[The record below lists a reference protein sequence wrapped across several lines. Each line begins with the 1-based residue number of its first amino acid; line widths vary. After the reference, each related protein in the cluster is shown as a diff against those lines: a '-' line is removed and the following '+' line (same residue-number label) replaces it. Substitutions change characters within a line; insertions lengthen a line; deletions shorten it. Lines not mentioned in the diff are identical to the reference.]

1 MRANYSLKF
10 LASISGVLALAG
22 CVEAVGPTTSAAPTQ
37 TTASAP
43 VSAAGNQ
50 AIQRYNRVLARME
63 SVSERACM
71 TRVRV
76 GVNCDFKVVL
86 DTDPAKPSN
95 AYQSLERDGRPVI
108 TFTVALLQEMQNDHE
123 AAFVFGHEAA
133 HHIAGHI
140 PQMQQTATLGAVVG
154 GGLAVLL
161 GGGQAA
167 VDLGTNF
174 GGTVGARAYSK
185 DHELEADALGA
196 RITHDAGY
204 DPVLGAAFF
213 ERIPDPGNVF
223 LGTHPPNAER
233 IATVRQAA
241 ANF

>member
-1 MRANYSLKF
+1 MRALMRMKSV
-10 LASISGVLALAG
+10 AAICSAVVISG
-22 CVEAVGPTTSAAPTQ
+22 CVETTGSAVSTAPSGPTTRSPAV
-37 TTASAP
+37 ASSDPA
-43 VSAAGNQ
+43 V
-50 AIQRYNRVLARME
+50 QRYNRVLARME
-63 SVSERACM
+63 SVSERSCQR
-71 TRVRV
+71 RVRS

-86 DTDPAKPSN
+86 ETDPDKPAN

-108 TFTVALLQEMQNDHE
+108 TFTVALLKDMQNDHE

-161 GGGQAA
+161 GGSQSA
-167 VDLGTNF
+167 VDLGTNL

-204 DPVLGAAFF
+204 DPVIGAAFF

-233 IATVRQAA
+233 IATVRRAA